1 MSDDKTK
8 LVVQQYFV
16 GRWDDDPKKFLVGEE
31 AQAIERMQEL
41 FRDNHRKARV
51 IKRTEI
57 VIAENQQ

>member
-1 MSDDKTK
+1 MADDTR

-31 AQAIERMQEL
+31 AKAVERMQEL
-41 FRDNHRKARV
+41 FRESHRRTRV